1 MSANTEESID
11 DRVAQL
17 ITQPL
22 HPELFKPSGAVTQGQ
37 VLSAFGNV
45 TVGLHIDVIAAL
57 VEKVQGIKTDVR
69 SWGLHQVRAKIVK
82 NFNQCSPGGSF
93 CTIGQVA
100 DYWKEN
106 GTVEAA
112 GKLWYACYGAFDD
125 EPGWDV
131 QLEQMYMEMCEYTYR
146 VTEDRRKG
154 CFARTI
160 GQRKTD
166 IIKMINRASEKT
178 HQGLIRMKRL
188 PEEID
193 EKTKFKKR
201 KKGTTLGGFVKLD
214 GQIKYEPGQV
224 VTSVLHKMEEK
235 KVRKCLLKLVSNQ
248 PDSNSSCCYRL
259 KSCHLHLSSR
269 HLYLSSHHLC
279 LSSCH
284 LCLSSR
290 HLCLQ
295 HHKKSLHGQHGK
307 QIKRLQ
313 HHGQHRK
320 PIQLVHLMRRRK

>member
-1 MSANTEESID
+1 MSANSVESIE

-17 ITQPL
+17 IAQPL
-22 HPELFKPSGAVTQGQ
+22 HPELFQPAGAVSEGQ

-45 TVGLHIDVIAAL
+45 TVGLRDDVIAAL
-57 VEKVQGIKTDVR
+57 VGKVKSIKTDVR
-69 SWGLHQVRAKIVK
+69 SWGLHQVRAKIVQ

-93 CTIGQVA
+93 CTIAQVA

-125 EPGWDV
+125 EPGWEV
-131 QLEQMYMEMCEYTYR
+131 QLEQKYMLMCDYTYR
-146 VTEDRRKG
+146 VIDDPKKG

-166 IIKMINRASEKT
+166 IIKMINRASDKT
-178 HQGLIRMKRL
+178 HRGLIRMKRL

-214 GQIKYEPGQV
+214 GQVKYEPEQV
-224 VTSVLHKMEEK
+224 VASVKHKIEEQ
-235 KVRKCLLKLVSNQ
+235 KVRKYLLIVVWNASASNKRSCVS
-248 PDSNSSCCYRL
+248 
-259 KSCHLHLSSR
+259 
-269 HLYLSSHHLC
+269 
-279 LSSCH
+279 
-284 LCLSSR
+284 
-290 HLCLQ
+290 
-295 HHKKSLHGQHGK
+295 
-307 QIKRLQ
+307 RLQ
-313 HHGQHRK
+313 
-320 PIQLVHLMRRRK
+320 ILL